1 MLPILF
7 HIGPFPVHS
16 WGVLLMIGFLVGGW
30 RAAKNAPRY
39 GFKPEDVWDVSLFG
53 LLGGVLGGRIGFVI
67 QEPHFWE
74 RPQQMLAIWDGGMAF
89 YGGLLGGILA
99 GVLTCRA
106 KKMRVADMADLAA
119 PSLALGYIFGRI
131 GCFLNGCCYGGVCD
145 LPWGMRFPDEHV
157 PGGLTPPSHPAQLYS
172 SIAGLLIF
180 LLLLPLEKHR
190 QFRGQIMYVFLF
202 LYGVYRFLI
211 EIVRTGAS
219 SDSGITHLPI
229 TDAQVFSLLLS
240 FVAAGLYMVYARRGD
255 GVAVPPLKDKDG
267 ETNSV
272 SGGPVAPS
280 VSV

>member
-1 MLPILF
+1 
-7 HIGPFPVHS
+7 
-16 WGVLLMIGFLVGGW
+16 MIGFLVGGW

-53 LLGGVLGGRIGFVI
+53 LLGGVLGGRIGFVV

-145 LPWGMRFPDEHV
+145 LPWAMRFPDEHV
-157 PGGLTPPSHPAQLYS
+157 PGGFTPPSHPAQLYS
-172 SIAGLLIF
+172 SLAGLLIF
-180 LLLLPLEKHR
+180 LLLLPLEKYR
-190 QFRGQIMYVFLF
+190 QFRGQIMYVFLM
-202 LYGVYRFLI
+202 LYGAYRFLI

-240 FVAAGLYMVYARRGD
+240 FVAAGLYMVYARRGG
-255 GVAVPPLKDKDG
+255 GVANEPLEGKDS

-272 SGGPVAPS
+272 NGGSVASSAS
-280 VSV
+280 V

>member
-53 LLGGVLGGRIGFVI
+53 LLGGVLGGRIGFVV

-145 LPWGMRFPDEHV
+145 LPWAIRFPDEHV
-157 PGGLTPPSHPAQLYS
+157 PGVLTPPSHPAQLYS
-172 SIAGLLIF
+172 SLGGTAYLPF
-180 LLLLPLEKHR
+180 ALLPLEKHR
-190 QFRGQIMYVFLF
+190 KFRGQVMYVFLF
-202 LYGVYRFLI
+202 LYG
-211 EIVRTGAS
+211 A
-219 SDSGITHLPI
+219 LPI
-229 TDAQVFSLLLS
+229 L
-240 FVAAGLYMVYARRGD
+240 
-255 GVAVPPLKDKDG
+255 
-267 ETNSV
+267 
-272 SGGPVAPS
+272 
-280 VSV
+280 